1 MRLQL
6 TLPRNRKGFFTL
18 PELLVVVAVVLVLS
32 LIAIPVIRST
42 RVKACVVKC
51 MTNLRNIALATS
63 HYQREHKAYPP
74 QPYLGRNSLKRSLG
88 EFVRDDAV
96 FLCPVDEGSLDSYS
110 DFYVTRT
117 SYDAS
122 DSLLVGC
129 PRHNN
134 QTLAVNVFKKGSAT
148 THPVGQMFHSEGN
161 QSTPSHPGDIVG
173 SGTTWFPDGSSMT
186 ITTPGLEA
194 EIVESFR
201 LENGQTY
208 TLIKVPANDAFGRLI
223 LSVIPG
229 SKFEV
234 ITPAA
239 IAGVRGTVFMVD
251 IFPTNDGQKAI
262 DVFVYEGK
270 VAIAE
275 KSGKGERLSSW
286 NIPIRCEPDKPPY
299 RSPAP
304 IPELPGI
311 PEKPNNQAPEIPR
324 ENPPWAMGNNP
335 WAGGPPPWA
344 PAKGKRDG
352 VEEEPEEV
360 LPPGLAKK
368 DDGEDDATGNNG
380 NGNGPDD
387 DDNGNNGN
395 GGNNANNGNHGN
407 NGADGNDGDVPEV
420 VPVPD
425 TGAPVADVPP
435 AEGPAPAPAPG
446 EPQPI
451 ADLPA
456 DDTLPGDGGGGM
468 ENGEE
473 RPPEVAPGIDPD
485 YRIYAIGR
493 GGTMVRGPWERLG
506 FLGWVLAL
514 LRLLLGI

>member
-1 MRLQL
+1 MRLQHAL
-6 TLPRNRKGFFTL
+6 QRNRKGFFTL

-32 LIAIPVIRST
+32 LIAIPVIKST

-63 HYQREHKAYPP
+63 HYQREYNAYPP

-88 EFVRDDAV
+88 EFVNDDAV
-96 FLCPVDEGSLDSYS
+96 FQCPVDEGSFDSYS

-117 SYDAS
+117 SHDAG

-129 PRHNN
+129 PRHDN
-134 QTLAVNVFKKGSAT
+134 QTLAINVFKKGSAT

-229 SKFEV
+229 SRFEV

-251 IFPTNDGQKAI
+251 IFPTNKGQKAV
-262 DVFVYEGK
+262 DVFVYEGS
-270 VAIAE
+270 VAVAE

-286 NIPIRCEPDKPPY
+286 NIPIRCEPDKPPF

-311 PEKPNNQAPEIPR
+311 PEAPNNEPPEIPR
-324 ENPPWAMGNNP
+324 DNPPWAMGNSP
-335 WAGGPPPWA
+335 WDGGPPPWA
-344 PAKGKRDG
+344 PAHGRRDRG
-352 VEEEPEEV
+352 DDPEDDI
-360 LPPGLAKK
+360 PPDLANR
-368 DDGEDDATGNNG
+368 DDDEEDDADVEDDD
-380 NGNGPDD
+380 GPEDDRPKDNPGDEPTDDVNAGDTPVPGPHRIRVSSDSQDESLDTLQEEGRIEILEPDPAPVPDPSVDDTVADD
-387 DDNGNNGN
+387 DDGVVDDDDQIPTVTVSV
-395 GGNNANNGNHGN
+395 NHRYKIYAMGR
-407 NGADGNDGDVPEV
+407 NGA
-420 VPVPD
+420 
-425 TGAPVADVPP
+425 
-435 AEGPAPAPAPG
+435 
-446 EPQPI
+446 
-451 ADLPA
+451 L
-456 DDTLPGDGGGGM
+456 
-468 ENGEE
+468 
-473 RPPEVAPGIDPD
+473 
-485 YRIYAIGR
+485 
-493 GGTMVRGPWERLG
+493 VRGPWARLG
-506 FLGWVLAL
+506 FLGWVLGL
-514 LRLLLGI
+514 VRLLLGV